1 MKKEIIKTGVIFLL
15 TVLLVASAAYAEKF
29 SGKGGALAR
38 FDNIT
43 GFIQE
48 RTSAIL
54 KADIR
59 DGHGRIYV
67 IIKSQSKYNDK
78 IEIRID
84 LRNPI
89 INESTNETSGYASIS
104 YKATNNGYF
113 VVDPVPN
120 ENGYFHKIRIG
131 AKPPIKEKEIEH
143 VVFTRNE
150 NDIDIHSNDFEFN
163 GIVVKELD

>member
-1 MKKEIIKTGVIFLL
+1 MKKEIIKTGVIFFLV
-15 TVLLVASAAYAEKF
+15 VLLVASASYAEKF
-29 SGKGGALAR
+29 SGKGGTLTR

-43 GFIQE
+43 GFMQE

-54 KADIR
+54 KADVR

-67 IIKSQSKYNDK
+67 IIKSQSEYNDK
-78 IEIRID
+78 VEIRID

-89 INESTNETSGYASIS
+89 INESINETVGYASVS

-113 VVDPVPN
+113 VVDPVPD
-120 ENGYFHKIRIG
+120 ERGYFHKIRIG
-131 AKPPIKEKEIEH
+131 AKTPIKERTIEH
-143 VVFTRNE
+143 VIFARNG
-150 NDIDIHSNDFEFN
+150 NYIDIHSEDFEFN